1 MLFIFAGFRFTIYL
15 RIKKFLKT
23 KNKLLYNVARLYLR
37 QMSYKF
43 GIDMYD
49 STVLGK
55 GFYIGHFG
63 GIVINGGTQFGDN
76 VNISQGVTIGRIKD
90 GKHMGTPVIEDNV
103 WIGANTVIVGG
114 IIIGANSTIAP
125 CSFVNFN
132 VPENSLVMGSPGKIV
147 KENYINRN
155 INNTV

>member
-1 MLFIFAGFRFTIYL
+1 MKLIQLKENINSDKIRYGYKSSFKCFLFVAGFRFTIYL
-15 RIKKFLKT
+15 RITKFLKT

-55 GFYIGHFG
+55 GFYISHFG

-76 VNISQGVTIGRIKD
+76 VNIIAYKL
-90 GKHMGTPVIEDNV
+90 E
-103 WIGANTVIVGG
+103 G
-114 IIIGANSTIAP
+114 I
-125 CSFVNFN
+125 
-132 VPENSLVMGSPGKIV
+132 
-147 KENYINRN
+147 R
-155 INNTV
+155 